1 MINAYVWQKYGKQ
14 QEKEEAAEAVLQY
27 LPSALSCFPFGFR
40 AACPHC

>member
-27 LPSALSCFPFGFR
+27 LPQCAIMLPVWL
-40 AACPHC
+40 